1 LSRRDLPET
10 IMNRVTK
17 NAGTLALAGATL
29 AGIGAAAAHHSM
41 AMYDHHKTV
50 TIDGTVVE
58 LRWSNPHVV
67 LIVAS
72 KAEEG
77 RQAATWTLET
87 SSPVR
92 LERELGWTA
101 NALRPGDHVKV
112 QLNPHMEADNRTGR
126 LWRAT
131 LVDTGQEF
139 GTRYLDTP

>member
-1 LSRRDLPET
+1 MSKL
-10 IMNRVTK
+10 TK
-17 NAGTLALAGATL
+17 LFSTLVLCGAPF

-41 AMYDHHKTV
+41 AMYDHNKVV

-58 LRWSNPHVV
+58 MRWSNPHVV

-72 KAEEG
+72 KAGDG

-92 LERELGWTA
+92 LERELGWSA

-112 QLNPHMEADNRTGR
+112 ELNPHMDTDNRTGR

-131 LVDTGQEF
+131 LVDTGQEL
-139 GTRYLDTP
+139 GTRYLDTPTR